1 MLEFVKSMYPPK
13 LTDKN
18 PELKQENPE
27 PNPLTE
33 MVAQITRNL
42 ERKYEETMKKLIEQ
56 KNQPK

>member
-1 MLEFVKSMYPPK
+1 MYPPK

-27 PNPLTE
+27 LNPLTE

-42 ERKYEETMKKLIEQ
+42 EKKYEETMKKLIEQ